1 MKKTL
6 FAKLMAMS
14 MTASML
20 LVSPV
25 TAASNDAEN
34 GIVNRLMKQNMA
46 L

>member
-25 TAASNDAEN
+25 TAASIANLLNNA
-34 GIVNRLMKQNMA
+34 VPLQR
-46 L
+46 